1 MAGRYWGL
9 KEAGTIDQIG
19 GRGRSIL
26 GAKGGRHY
34 RPNRRS
40 CQVDTGGL
48 KEAGTIDQ
56 IGGHGRSI
64 LGAKGGRHY
73 RPNRTSYQVDTGG

>member
-19 GRGRSIL
+19 GHGRSIL
-26 GAKGGRHY
+26 
-34 RPNRRS
+34 
-40 CQVDTGGL
+40 GL

-64 LGAKGGRHY
+64 LGAKGGRNY
-73 RPNRTSYQVDTGG
+73 RPNRRSWQVDTGG